1 MCRIGGMLNTTKRPL
16 RERVEIDSR
25 TNLQTYVWYQK
36 YMNINDKDE
45 EINK

>member
-1 MCRIGGMLNTTKRPL
+1 VQDRRNVNTTKRPL

-25 TNLQTYVWYQK
+25 KIIQTIRMVPEI

-45 EINK
+45 E